1 MTIRS
6 LRPLRALALAAALLG
21 GTFLAAPAAEAGGV
35 QVDVRFAGNGQ
46 RDRHD
51 RYDRDRD
58 HRNNRYNR
66 NDRRGGYGYGPGGP
80 GYYRP
85 RPRPYYAPERVWV
98 RGHYD
103 RYGYWVPGHYVFVN
117 RY

>member
-6 LRPLRALALAAALLG
+6 LRPLRAFALAAALLG
-21 GTFLAAPAAEAGGV
+21 GTFLAAPAAEAGSV
-35 QVDVRFAGNGQ
+35 QVDVRFAGD
-46 RDRHD
+46 RHDRHD
-51 RYDRDRD
+51 RYDRD
-58 HRNNRYNR
+58 NRYNR
-66 NDRRGGYGYGPGGP
+66 NDRRGGAYGPAGP